1 MPNKNIVV
9 PNKNIIQKLD
19 ARNKISVTASS
30 STTFSRLMI
39 STCTSFSIFLRS
51 EMARSKG

>member
-39 STCTSFSIFLRS
+39 STCTSFSIFCDQ
-51 EMARSKG
+51 K